1 MTATAGEAVVAHR
14 FKGFEP
20 YRGEIEGRSN
30 GSLIAAESGTA
41 YAYAISKLQ
50 DRGRFFISPG
60 DEVYAGQVIGE
71 STRAEDI
78 CVNVC
83 KSKKLTNMR
92 ASGSDEKS
100 TVSPPVI
107 FSLEETLEYIQEDE
121 YAEIT
126 PTSIR
131 MRKIL
136 LSETDRKRAGKA

>member
-1 MTATAGEAVVAHR
+1 
-14 FKGFEP
+14 
-20 YRGEIEGRSN
+20 
-30 GSLIAAESGTA
+30 
-41 YAYAISKLQ
+41 
-50 DRGRFFISPG
+50 
-60 DEVYAGQVIGE
+60 
-71 STRAEDI
+71 
-78 CVNVC
+78 
-83 KSKKLTNMR
+83 MR